1 MTPRSYSCG
10 IEDGEN
16 SLGRFGATSCSAVVS
31 ISFNNFIPS
40 LFLAALTDGS
50 LYMYRNDCASPITV
64 WTGECMGLDIST
76 DDDHKM
82 PYIVNVEWS
91 KTRPAIFFTLDRAG
105 VLHSWNLIQKQ
116 QGPISSENPIKSDD
130 GKFANLGMIK
140 HFSLTSCPVKGVA
153 PKMFLG
159 TSNGEALVYEIS
171 SRYAHSKQIGTED
184 DIKVEIQD
192 LEYQISF
199 FLEPT
204 FA

>member
-1 MTPRSYSCG
+1 M
-10 IEDGEN
+10 
-16 SLGRFGATSCSAVVS
+16 VS

-50 LYMYRNDCASPITV
+50 VYMYRNDCASPITV
-64 WTGECMGLDIST
+64 WTGECMGLDVSS

-82 PYIVNVEWS
+82 PYIANVEWS
-91 KTRPAIFFTLDRAG
+91 KTRPAVFFTLDTAG

-116 QGPISSENPIKSDD
+116 QGPMSSENPIKSDD
-130 GKFANLGMIK
+130 DKFANLGMIK

-171 SRYAHSKQIGTED
+171 SRYAHSKDWNRGRHQSRD
-184 DIKVEIQD
+184 SRFRVSD
-192 LEYQISF
+192 
-199 FLEPT
+199 
-204 FA
+204 